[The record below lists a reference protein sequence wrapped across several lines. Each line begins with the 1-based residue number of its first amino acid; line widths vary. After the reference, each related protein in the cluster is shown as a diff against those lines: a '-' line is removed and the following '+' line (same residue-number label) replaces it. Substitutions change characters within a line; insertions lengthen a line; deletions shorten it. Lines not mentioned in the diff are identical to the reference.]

1 MLPCQI
7 NFVLEVV
14 IDGEMQ
20 ASSFIDFF
28 HLGDEVRPMAIST
41 NVSRL
46 LILRQEQPS
55 VNQLVQQRLLQ
66 LIVRAI
72 FEEWKRESHDAQ
84 RPLARTLDLLLQ
96 VAFTRALRHPS
107 APLELE
113 FALELSIEV
122 GLVIGCE
129 QFVDVRVFDLRVDNQ

>member
-1 MLPCQI
+1 
-7 NFVLEVV
+7 
-14 IDGEMQ
+14 MQ

-41 NVSRL
+41 RL
-46 LILRQEQPS
+46 LIPRQEQPS

-66 LIVRAI
+66 VIVSAI

-84 RPLARTLDLLLQ
+84 RHQARTLDPLLPLEY
-96 VAFTRALRHPS
+96 TRGSSHPI
-107 APLELE
+107 APLEHDL
-113 FALELSIEV
+113 ALKLSIEV

-129 QFVDVRVFDLRVDNQ
+129 HFVDVRIFDLRVDNQSVTHYYFPFLVG